1 MPSTPNINTLQPNSS
16 IAKNANKGEMR
27 GIMAFPR
34 IQSFYS
40 MLMDRLHMV
49 LGQFFLDE
57 AFTLLVNAIPRDHEV
72 GTVIRVPRDEP
83 LSLTY
88 AGIKKQRELL
98 EGPKEKRIVGLD
110 KFWDKLDQYAGKEG
124 GLKISSNYFVAFRE
138 GRYRLEDIKN
148 EGGFGCLVDYFA
160 PFLFPERKLK
170 PNNKWQEYEFKI
182 LSHHFNL
189 KEYWYLSVPLIQ
201 FAEFDGVGHIIF
213 HESNLKYLTHKDTTN
228 GFQLNGRAVGNI
240 IKAFS
245 REYEDLILDWDIA
258 GGGEQKRKTLQD
270 ALQDKIYQSIEQ
282 QEDNLNPI
290 LKELGYQAY
299 YRKHRQYFE
308 KRLKYGEE
316 IPLTIRKQYHQI
328 AIMSIL
334 FDSYAHNI
342 SAHSL
347 TALEW
352 WFKQRAQ
359 LIKERKDGQDFEDD
373 YPNLPVIQETERSL
387 EDEIHPLLRFLL
399 DKGAFWTGLTR
410 ETNFGGKI
418 SSLHSV
424 IWYDFIN
431 NPLYLGTI
439 AFSEGILRLNV
450 NITFLK
456 AKEKKEGIALKKE
469 VVLDGEFA
477 NIDLSRFYDPAKPP
491 KSKDYSHFVQ
501 EGVKFKEI
509 GKKLKEFRGFFP
521 GGVVGRHAFFTILE
535 NEIRNVKHFPPEI
548 IEEMQKEGLT
558 LNLSIEEDN
567 YRTDGKPTY
576 FKIGVWIKKPVN
588 LSKNLI
594 DNRLQKLNGE
604 ITEGEEHQPR
614 LGGIFQDKV
623 CAAMLFNNAFS
634 SVQDDEVP
642 SYERYYPWVKVG
654 SSYQLDFQTGDMIE
668 DFEIS
673 ARRYFKPAHKNS
685 RKYFDVHYEEK
696 PGYYKKFFHIW
707 KGESIYRAQPGKEK
721 LSHQL
726 ENLSRFRFI
735 YLPTDDIFSFIELRE
750 SGIFRII
757 FHQTD
762 SIEDAYRQWLKVWLK
777 GNPSSY
783 NAYLLIKHKK
793 EGEEEH
799 LLNDGKTAAELAA
812 QIDFD
817 GDHFLYHNKEEIKN
831 AGKGLD
837 DPEDFQ
843 ELYLV
848 HGEGIAKTGANFCR
862 YRSHGILKRHFLTG
876 QSVHQAKMEP
886 TLAAELLE
894 VLATRICIFDNRIA
908 NRLEKT
914 NKDIYRTE
922 LLCNIYKEDTGAW
935 AMEKAKGF
943 FRHHF
948 LVVHLSFI
956 ETLGKENGEKKYNEK
971 NISSFIEEEILNGQK
986 PPDNFILVIT
996 TGRGRTHWW
1005 SKLKDLDDGLIA
1017 QAKYDKE
1024 KPKRLP
1030 YTAFVTF
1037 RPVESLIAAVENSLS
1052 IKDDIELKYRLVKI
1066 LFGS

>member
-1 MPSTPNINTLQPNSS
+1 MNVVTKKNILNTPLG
-16 IAKNANKGEMR
+16 AEKNVEML

-49 LGQFFLDE
+49 LGQFFLDKD
-57 AFTLLVNAIPRDHEV
+57 FTLLVNAIPRDHEV
-72 GTVIRVPRDEP
+72 GTVIHIPREEP
-83 LSLTY
+83 LRLAY
-88 AGIKKQRELL
+88 VGIKKQRELL
-98 EGPKEKRIVGLD
+98 EGPEEERIVELD
-110 KFWDKLDQYAGKEG
+110 EFWDKLDLFIGTEG
-124 GLKISSNYFVAFRE
+124 SLEVPSKYFLAFRE

-148 EGGFGCLVDYFA
+148 EGGFGCLADYFA
-160 PFLFPERKLK
+160 PFLFPDRNLK
-170 PNNKWQEYEFKI
+170 PNNEWQEYEFKI
-182 LSHHFNL
+182 LQYHFYL
-189 KEYWYLSVPLIQ
+189 VDYWYLSLPLIQ
-201 FAEFDGVGHIIF
+201 FAEFDGVVQIIF
-213 HESNLKYLTHKDTTN
+213 HRSDLKHLTHKNKTGDL
-228 GFQLNGRAVGNI
+228 QLNERAVGNI

-245 REYEDLILDWDIA
+245 REYEGLILDWDIA
-258 GGGEQKRKTLQD
+258 GGGEQKRKILAD
-270 ALQDKIYQSIEQ
+270 ALQDKIYQSIRQ

-299 YRKHRQYFE
+299 YRKHQRYFE
-308 KRLKYGEE
+308 KRVKYGEE
-316 IPLTIRKQYHQI
+316 IPLTIRKQYHRI

-334 FDSYAHNI
+334 IDSYAHNI

-347 TALEW
+347 TTLEW

-359 LIKERKDGQDFEDD
+359 LIKERKHGHDFEDD
-373 YPNLPVIQETERSL
+373 YPNLPVIQETGRNL
-387 EDEIHPLLRFLL
+387 EDEIHPLLRLLL
-399 DKGAFWTGLTR
+399 DKGAFWSGLTR

-424 IWYDFIN
+424 LWYDFIN

-456 AKEKKEGIALKKE
+456 AMEKKEGIALKKE
-469 VVLDGEFA
+469 VLLDGEFA
-477 NIDLSRFYDPAKPP
+477 NIDLSRFYDPEKSPR
-491 KSKDYSHFVQ
+491 SKDYSHFVQ
-501 EGVKFKEI
+501 EGAKFKEI
-509 GKKLKEFRGFFP
+509 EKKLKEFRGFFP

-535 NEIRNVKHFPPEI
+535 NEIRNVKHFSPEI
-548 IEEMQKEGLT
+548 IEQMQKEGLT

-567 YRTDGKPTY
+567 YRTDSKPTY
-576 FKIGVWIKKPVN
+576 FKIGVWIKKPVS
-588 LSKNLI
+588 LSKGLI

-604 ITEGEEHQPR
+604 ITEGEDHQPR

-642 SYERYYPWVKVG
+642 SFERYYPWVKAG
-654 SSYQLDFQTGDMIE
+654 SSYQLDFKTGDVIE
-668 DFEIS
+668 EFEIS
-673 ARRYFKPAHKNS
+673 ARRYFKPAHQNS
-685 RKYFDVHYEEK
+685 RKYFDDHYQDK

-707 KGESIYRAQPGKEK
+707 KGETIYRAEAGKEK

-735 YLPTDDIFSFIELRE
+735 YLPADDIFSFIELRE

-757 FHQTD
+757 FQQTD
-762 SIEDAYRQWLKVWLK
+762 FIEDAYRQWLRVWLK
-777 GNPSSY
+777 GAPSSY
-783 NAYLLIKHKK
+783 AAYLMIKPKK
-793 EGEEEH
+793 EGEEEQ
-799 LLNDGKTAAELAA
+799 LIDDEKTAAELAA

-817 GDHFLYHNKEEIKN
+817 GENFYYCNKEDLMEY
-831 AGKGLD
+831 GRGLD
-837 DPEDFQ
+837 EPEDFQ
-843 ELYLV
+843 ELHLA
-848 HGEGIAKTGANFCR
+848 HGEGVAKIGVNFCR
-862 YRSHGILKRHFLTG
+862 FRSHGILKRHYLDG
-876 QSVHQAKMEP
+876 QNVHQAKMKP

-914 NKDIYRTE
+914 NNDIYRTE
-922 LLCNIYKEDTGAW
+922 LLCNIYKEDTDAW
-935 AMEKAKGF
+935 AGEKAKGF

-948 LVVHLSFI
+948 LIVHLSFI
-956 ETLGKENGEKKYNEK
+956 ETLGKANGEKKYSEK
-971 NISSFIEEEILNGQK
+971 NISSFIDEEILNGQK

-1005 SKLKDLDDGLIA
+1005 SKLKELDDTLIA
-1017 QAKYDKE
+1017 QAKFEKL